1 MDLKQWLNDW
11 RLAVQQRANR
21 LRGRLSDLV
30 FQTEQL
36 APGVV
41 YGATAGLTVLP
52 LVAAAQGGTV
62 PFVELASLLGSL
74 GANLLSNELYAWKQR
89 SEEELAEE
97 LPTHLGQLA
106 AKDANWRD
114 LLDKLIE
121 KAQADA
127 AVQAELGLA
136 AAPYLEALQHD
147 VQHLGSRLIVAN
159 VYNSK
164 NVITGDHSTMTV
176 HETHYHGAVS
186 PINFANVLRA
196 YLESER
202 RQCEKL
208 PLDRPKPDAPRA
220 PRMQRVFVELRTTL
234 PVDTATRTYNQPA
247 DLE

>member
-164 NVITGDHSTMTV
+164 NVITGDHNTMTV

-186 PINFANVLRA
+186 PI
-196 YLESER
+196 
-202 RQCEKL
+202 
-208 PLDRPKPDAPRA
+208 
-220 PRMQRVFVELRTTL
+220 
-234 PVDTATRTYNQPA
+234 
-247 DLE
+247 